1 MGRER
6 EVESIVSDHIVP
18 WQVKLTCPVYSK
30 SLVLSCVSLKITH
43 CVRYTV
49 GERLFLGHKA
59 GRHVRRV
66 GQLGAMHEVVH

>member
-1 MGRER
+1 MWRKR

-18 WQVKLTCPVYSK
+18 WQVKLTVYSTY
-30 SLVLSCVSLKITH
+30 LVLSCVSLKITH

-49 GERLFLGHKA
+49 GERLVLGHKA